1 MSRNTEQTKEIE
13 QIIRTLALKNALDFR
28 GKANP
33 GAIIGKILGQ
43 HAEWREKREELS
55 AKVNKIVKEVNKLSA
70 EKQKAELEKSAP
82 ELLEKK
88 EKQERDMFA
97 FLGIKKGDKVI
108 TAFPPGPEKY
118 PHIGHAKAL
127 LLNYMLAKQC
137 NGKFILRFEDTNP
150 KLVQKIFYDIM
161 QENFR
166 WLGVKWDELIY
177 ASDHMS
183 LFYELC
189 EKIIR
194 SRDAYVCSCDGEKI
208 KESREKGTACDCRSN
223 SAEENLELWKN
234 MKNLPEGHAIVRLRI
249 DLSHSNTTMR
259 DPTIFR
265 ILDEEHA
272 RHSKKYRI
280 WPNYDFQNAIMDGKY
295 GVTHR
300 LRSKEFELRSELQRY
315 IQKLLGFQNTTT
327 YEFGRF
333 NLEGVES
340 SGRIIREKIEKGELL
355 GWDDPSLTTLVALRR
370 RGFRPEAI
378 KSFVLSTGVSKAEAT
393 LTWDDLIMHN
403 KRLLD
408 AESDRYF
415 FVANPVEIRVE
426 KAPAFNVELDLHP
439 SHRKGGRK
447 FSTGQDFFV
456 AKKDFE
462 NLKEGKLY
470 RLMDCLNFRKEK
482 KKFIFDSTDVE
493 NYKKKGEKIVHWLPR
508 SDELVNVEVI
518 MPDKE
523 SITGLAEKGISKL
536 KPGELVQFSRF
547 GFCRLDKKE
556 KDSSGKDLLVFWFTH
571 G

>member
-1 MSRNTEQTKEIE
+1 MGTENMNIEQT
-13 QIIRTLALKNALDFR
+13 IRTLALKNAIDFK

-43 HAEWREKREELS
+43 YAEWREKREELS

-70 EKQKAELEKSAP
+70 EKQKAELEKDAP
-82 ELLEKK
+82 EMLEKK

-97 FLGIKKGDKVI
+97 FLGIKKGDKVVS
-108 TAFPPGPEKY
+108 AFPPGPEKY

-127 LLNYMLAKQC
+127 LLNYMLAKQYD
-137 NGKFILRFEDTNP
+137 GKFILRFEDTNP
-150 KLVQKIFYDIM
+150 RLVQGIFYEIM

-166 WLGVKWDELIY
+166 WLGVRWDELIY
-177 ASDHMS
+177 ASDHMN

-189 EKIIR
+189 EKIIK
-194 SRDAYVCSCDGEKI
+194 SGDAYVCSCDGERI
-208 KESREKGTACDCRSN
+208 KKSREKGTACECRSN
-223 SAEENLELWKN
+223 SAKENLEMWKN
-234 MKNLPEGHAIVRLRI
+234 MKNLPEGHAVVRMKI
-249 DLSHSNTTMR
+249 DLAHTNTTMR

-265 ILDEEHA
+265 IIDEEHA
-272 RHSKKYRI
+272 RHGKKYRI

-295 GVTHR
+295 CVTHR

-315 IQKLLGFQNTTT
+315 IQKILGFQNTVT

-378 KSFVLSTGVSKAEAT
+378 KSFVLSTGISKAEAT

-408 AESDRYF
+408 AEANRYF
-415 FVANPVEIRVE
+415 FIADPVEILVE
-426 KAPAFNVELDLHP
+426 KAPALNVELDLHP
-439 SHRKGGRK
+439 THRKGGRR
-447 FSTGQDFFV
+447 FSTGENFFV
-456 AKKDFE
+456 TKKDFE
-462 NLKEGKLY
+462 SLKEGKLY
-470 RLMDCLNFRKEK
+470 RLMDCLNLKKEK
-482 KKFIFDSTDVE
+482 KKILFDSVAVE
-493 NYKKKGEKIVHWLPR
+493 RYKEKGEKILHWLPK
-508 SDELVNVEVI
+508 SEELVNVEI
-518 MPDKE
+518 MMPDKE
-523 SITGLAEKGISKL
+523 SVTGLAERGVLEVKI
-536 KPGELVQFSRF
+536 GEIVQFSRF

-556 KDSSGKDLLVFWFTH
+556 KSPSGKDMFVFWFTH